1 MSKIL
6 TDKESA
12 EKLVYIA
19 IYAARIML
27 ESGAEIYRVEDTAA
41 RICGSYENVQ
51 SIDVFSTYTVIIVSM
66 VYDNKVFSSMKRIK
80 LLGINLDKISKV
92 NDFSRQFVQ
101 GNIDF
106 ENSYEILK
114 KINAESGYSERLR
127 IISLSLVGFG
137 FTMMFG
143 GSVRAGLCSILVVF
157 IEVLTLF
164 KLKEYKLQMFGNAL
178 IGALVASSVTCIL
191 MKLGIAEDL
200 DKIII
205 GSIMPLVPGMSI
217 TNSIRDLMSGDTL
230 SGMSGIMMAIL
241 IAVAIALGVG
251 IVLSI
256 YVGGM

>member
-1 MSKIL
+1 M
-6 TDKESA
+6 
-12 EKLVYIA
+12 
-19 IYAARIML
+19 
-27 ESGAEIYRVEDTAA
+27 
-41 RICGSYENVQ
+41 C
-51 SIDVFSTYTVIIVSM
+51 
-66 VYDNKVFSSMKRIK
+66 SSD
-80 LLGINLDKISKV
+80 L
-92 NDFSRQFVQ
+92 
-101 GNIDF
+101 
-106 ENSYEILK
+106 
-114 KINAESGYSERLR
+114 
-127 IISLSLVGFG
+127 
-137 FTMMFG
+137 
-143 GSVRAGLCSILVVF
+143 SVRAGLCSILVVF

-178 IGALVASSVTCIL
+178 IGALVASSVACIL